1 MESPFRPPA
10 PDAKCSTLSRRNAH
24 FISIK
29 GFPYTHRQTEKEYL
43 EPKTLGPGL
52 HSMNLFNGYFKFPLT
67 NHQYANAVP
76 IKLLNGMCFAFYH
89 KGFN

>member
-1 MESPFRPPA
+1 MPA
-10 PDAKCSTLSRRNAH
+10 PLRYRDEMLILSQ
-24 FISIK
+24 IK
-29 GFPYTHRQTEKEYL
+29 GFPNARTHIHTHINRTGDPRAEN
-43 EPKTLGPGL
+43 LGHPEL